1 MPRVLVILPS
11 SSYRTGDFVRAAER
25 MGVELAV
32 ASEETPPIDMG
43 ERFVR
48 VDCSDPRASA
58 AAIVA
63 LADRSPIDAIVA
75 ADDAGVVIAALAS
88 EALGL
93 DHHSPE
99 AAAATRDKLDLR
111 RRLEAFEVS
120 QPPFQPVHPSRPG
133 DLTQAGERLG
143 FPLVLKPRTGS
154 ASRGVLRVESADDT
168 DSLATVAAIA
178 ADLGE
183 EGPLVAEAWIRGDEV
198 ALEGMLVEGNL
209 TTLAV
214 FDKPETPSGPTFPET
229 ILVTPSGHSPDILQE
244 LERVVGAGCAALGLR
259 HGPVHAE
266 AMIDASGRVHLLEVA
281 ARSIGGLCSRSLRFG
296 LMGTSLEELILS
308 VALGRGRPP
317 ARQPGASGVMMLPV
331 PRPGVLEAVDGIEK
345 ARRVEGIGEIDITI
359 PPGTRVSPLPH
370 GDRYLG
376 FVFASGSTPDE
387 VVDRL
392 RRAEAALDIRIA
404 APG

>member
-11 SSYRTGDFVRAAER
+11 SSYRTGDFVHAAER
-25 MGVELAV
+25 MGVELVV

-48 VDCSDPRASA
+48 VDCSKPRASA
-58 AAIVA
+58 SAIVA

-93 DHHSPE
+93 DHHPPE
-99 AAAATRDKLDLR
+99 AAAATRDKLELR
-111 RRLEAFEVS
+111 RRLAAFEVS
-120 QPPFQPVHPSRPG
+120 QPPFYPVDPSRADGLAEAG
-133 DLTQAGERLG
+133 DRLG

-154 ASRGVLRVESADDT
+154 ASRGVMRVEGADDT
-168 DSLATVAAIA
+168 DTLATVAAIA

-183 EGPLVAEAWIRGDEV
+183 QGPLVAEAWIRGDEV
-198 ALEGMLVEGNL
+198 ALEGMLVDGEL

-214 FDKPETPSGPTFPET
+214 FDKPETPTGPTFPET
-229 ILVTPSGHSPDILQE
+229 ILVTPSRHSHPTLRE
-244 LERVVGAGCAALGLR
+244 LDRVVGAGCAAVGLR
-259 HGPVHAE
+259 HGPIHAE
-266 AMIDASGRVHLLEVA
+266 AMIDRSGRVHLVEVA

-296 LMGTSLEELILS
+296 LMGSSLEELILS

-317 ARQPGASGVMMLPV
+317 ARQPGASGVLMLPV
-331 PRPGVLEAVDGIEK
+331 PRPGILEAVDGLEG
-345 ARRVEGIGEIDITI
+345 ARQVEGVAEIDITI
-359 PPGTRVSPLPH
+359 PPGTRVAPLPH

-376 FVFASGSTPDE
+376 FVFATGPTPDE

-404 APG
+404 APA